1 MITISSIATIGSTLS
16 DIVVFILT
24 VVSIIGV
31 LLKIISIKALFDVM
45 KEKRK
50 EKGILIINLK
60 VLVEK

>member
-1 MITISSIATIGSTLS
+1 MITITSIATIGSTLS